1 MAEGRG
7 PKLRRLERLRRR
19 VPHASVSAL
28 TSILKDV
35 SDDIPELGTSRGQ
48 FREARDA
55 TVASDTPYGTVV
67 QHTELPAASGGV
79 PIPVCFAAPFALLW
93 HVCSVSKPFWL
104 FLKERLVAH
113 PATARIPL
121 EHYRL

>member
-1 MAEGRG
+1 MAEDRVL
-7 PKLRRLERLRRR
+7 KLRRLERLRRR

-67 QHTELPAASGGV
+67 QHTELPAASGGGSNTRV
-79 PIPVCFAAPFALLW
+79 LRGAFCAALARVLRQQAFLALPKGETGRAPVD
-93 HVCSVSKPFWL
+93 
-104 FLKERLVAH
+104 R
-113 PATARIPL
+113 RIPL
-121 EHYRL
+121 ENYRL